1 MARAKSDTHGSA
13 LMNDDMYLN
22 LIEFEHWFTGERQ
35 CTKSGGAENFHALP
49 HLVLPHLVPSRA
61 VWAGILVLT

>member
-1 MARAKSDTHGSA
+1 MTHMHGSA

-35 CTKSGGAENFHALP
+35 STKSGGAENFHA
-49 HLVLPHLVPSRA
+49 LPHLVPSRA